1 MEGRDLIRGLVQ
13 PASSLSDNIMQE
25 NERERGGKMGV
36 PICEES
42 HVRLKKARYGTERG
56 LVVSYSH

>member
-1 MEGRDLIRGLVQ
+1 MEGRDLISGLVQ

-25 NERERGGKMGV
+25 RGREGGKMGV

-42 HVRLKKARYGTERG
+42 HVRLKKARYETEG
-56 LVVSYSH
+56 LVVSFSH